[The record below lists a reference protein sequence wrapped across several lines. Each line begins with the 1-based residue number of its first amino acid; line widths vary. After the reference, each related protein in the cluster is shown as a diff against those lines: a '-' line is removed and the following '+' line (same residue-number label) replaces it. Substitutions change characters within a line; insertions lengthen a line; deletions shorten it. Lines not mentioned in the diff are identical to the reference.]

1 MAILLAAT
9 GATSAFLAADRRP
22 PLDTVAPATLR
33 RLGRWSPRVLW
44 AQSGDDAVM
53 RSLETRL
60 ALRRAAIGPTL
71 EALCAAALED
81 GARLYAQAAT
91 RAEGE
96 ADPAWAL
103 IAGLTASGEPAIQR
117 LDLARGEV
125 TAFGPRTLLAAGTL
139 AEEVQKAADECAHHH
154 FDGAAFSAD
163 TWAAATVS
171 AAAGAGVAAD
181 FPLDMAVVHPD
192 GTEAPHRLVTDALV
206 LGEPVFSLVI
216 S

>member
-1 MAILLAAT
+1 LATLLAAT
-9 GATSAFLAADRRP
+9 GVRSAFLAADRRP
-22 PLDTVAPATLR
+22 PLDVAAAQATLR
-33 RLGRWSPRVLW
+33 RLGRWSPHVLW
-44 AQSGDDAVM
+44 AQSGDDVVM
-53 RSLETRL
+53 RGLETRL

-71 EALCAAALED
+71 EALSAAALEE
-81 GARLYAQAAT
+81 GARLQTQAGE
-91 RAEGE
+91 RA
-96 ADPAWAL
+96 ASAWAL
-103 IAGLTASGEPAIQR
+103 IAGLSASGEPAIQR

-125 TAFGPRTLLAAGTL
+125 TTFGPRTLLAAGTL
-139 AEEVQKAADECAHHH
+139 ADEVQKAADECAHHH

-171 AAAGAGVAAD
+171 AAAGAGIAVD

-192 GTEAPHRLVTDALV
+192 APEAPHRLVTDALV